1 MNEVRISTKKKKL
14 LKNNLTEI
22 TELKNTIT
30 ELKYALKRFNSTH
43 DQAEDRISK
52 LEDQSCEIIK

>member
-14 LKNNLTEI
+14 LKNLTEI

-30 ELKYALKRFNSTH
+30 ELKYSLKGFNSTH

-52 LEDQSCEIIK
+52 PEDQSCEIIK